1 MIITFVVA
9 HRGKNAMES
18 METTLDVLPETS
30 RSSVLEDLYEKAF
43 PAFAKFAAR
52 MRGSFADARDVFH
65 DALVIYYEKTR
76 EKDFSIRA
84 TPEAYVVGIAK
95 HLWIRKF
102 NLDRQKVSLDS
113 LEDSIC
119 IPSDFHATV
128 NEVRLLNLLERTGR
142 KCLELLG
149 KFYFDK
155 APLKEIADLL
165 GYRNEH
171 SAAVQ
176 KFKCLGKMRQAVK
189 AKKMNYEDFLH

>member
-1 MIITFVVA
+1 M
-9 HRGKNAMES
+9 KSLDNAI
-18 METTLDVLPETS
+18 DVLPETS
-30 RSSVLEDLYEKAF
+30 RSAVLEDLYEKAF

-76 EKDFSIRA
+76 DEDFA
-84 TPEAYVVGIAK
+84 VPTKPEAYFVGIAK

-102 NLDRQKVSLDS
+102 NMDRQKISLDS
-113 LEDSIC
+113 LENSIC
-119 IPSDFHATV
+119 IPSEFHASV
-128 NEVRLLNLLERTGR
+128 NEVRLLDLLERTGR

-149 KFYFDK
+149 KFYFDR
-155 APLKEIADLL
+155 ARLKEVASLL

-176 KFKCLGKMRQAVK
+176 KFKCLGKMRDAIK
-189 AKKMNYEDFLH
+189 AKKMKYEDFVD